1 MNIKYCPIEGGN
13 FGDTLNTMVW
23 DRLFPD
29 LTLHKEDMLVYGI
42 GTLLDGRHDQSRK
55 KIVLGSGIGEAHAA
69 MPDPNWDFRW
79 VRGPLSAQEFGLPSE
94 LALRV
99 CVHSRLPAGSTFM
112 VIQLYWITVR
122 LPVLVSLTPLTSRL
136 PAASNAARMA

>member
-79 VRGPLSAQEFGLPSE
+79 VRGPLSAQPAPSTTTPHTPQFP
-94 LALRV
+94 A
-99 CVHSRLPAGSTFM
+99 HSRSSPRGG
-112 VIQLYWITVR
+112 VGGG
-122 LPVLVSLTPLTSRL
+122 
-136 PAASNAARMA
+136 